1 MFNISTIFS
10 WISGTR
16 LHQNFITDSIWQ
28 MTLYLGASQFQ
39 KQVKGC
45 LISYSLENLNLSL
58 QLEFPQAAPGS
69 PNHQPDRRGYIQHHG
84 VLHRL
89 PDNLC
94 HLHYVVTSHFVD
106 EFIMELQSK
115 RRTTGGPLLPPSTP
129 LERFPVRPGQPQPFL
144 HFNHGSL
151 HQVSSR
157 TLHLVTHK
165 KWYYQ

>member
-1 MFNISTIFS
+1 MDNSNVQYFNNILLDIRYKVASKFHHRFNMTIDTILRGFTISEAS
-10 WISGTR
+10 KR
-16 LHQNFITDSIWQ
+16 LS
-28 MTLYLGASQFQ
+28 
-39 KQVKGC
+39 
-45 LISYSLENLNLSL
+45 ISYSLESLNLSL
-58 QLEFPQAAPGS
+58 QLEFPQAPPGS

-157 TLHLVTHK
+157 ALHLVTHK
-165 KWYYQ
+165 K